1 MKSFHFKNAMVHFR
15 LMQKIENAVKKEKK
29 VFNHIFIHCRIMSEI
44 SEIFKFFIEGV
55 CTSLLGIS
63 GIIGNVVSIAVLSS
77 SELDMM
83 PSFRH
88 LLKMLAAFDATFLI
102 FTLALFGISPWS
114 SHYDQFIK
122 PWLIPYFLP
131 IIQVKSNFRTKNH
144 FWELR
149 RRRRCV
155 FGTWWEK
162 FHLRNCASFYHQFF
176 DGNTFISTPTRSLP
190 RDSFK
195 FQIIPKRNSKENEAL
210 YEPFIRSRSLV
221 ISTEVLFFVTYEIYF
236 WFLLLAK

>member
-1 MKSFHFKNAMVHFR
+1 M
-15 LMQKIENAVKKEKK
+15 
-29 VFNHIFIHCRIMSEI
+29 

-102 FTLALFGISPWS
+102 FTLTLFGISPWS
-114 SHYDQFIK
+114 THYDQFIK

-131 IIQVKSNFRTKNH
+131 IVQVKRILQASCQSFFVNAKLF
-144 FWELR
+144 
-149 RRRRCV
+149 
-155 FGTWWEK
+155 FGPLLKKRLFGNDEK
-162 FHLRNCASFYHQFF
+162 
-176 DGNTFISTPTRSLP
+176 SLP
-190 RDSFK
+190 K
-195 FQIIPKRNSKENEAL
+195 
-210 YEPFIRSRSLV
+210 V
-221 ISTEVLFFVTYEIYF
+221 I
-236 WFLLLAK
+236 K

>member
-1 MKSFHFKNAMVHFR
+1 M
-15 LMQKIENAVKKEKK
+15 
-29 VFNHIFIHCRIMSEI
+29 

-102 FTLALFGISPWS
+102 FTLTLFGISPWS
-114 SHYDQFIK
+114 THYDQFIK

-131 IIQVKSNFRTKNH
+131 IVQVKGFSRHHVNH
-144 FWELR
+144 FSSMPN
-149 RRRRCV
+149 
-155 FGTWWEK
+155 F
-162 FHLRNCASFYHQFF
+162 
-176 DGNTFISTPTRSLP
+176 
-190 RDSFK
+190 
-195 FQIIPKRNSKENEAL
+195 
-210 YEPFIRSRSLV
+210 SLV
-221 ISTEVLFFVTYEIYF
+221 PCWKKGCSGMMRKVCL
-236 WFLLLAK
+236 K

>member
-1 MKSFHFKNAMVHFR
+1 
-15 LMQKIENAVKKEKK
+15 MQKIENAVKKEKK

-149 RRRRCV
+149 RRKGACLETDEKSFTYVIVQV
-155 FGTWWEK
+155 FTISFLMETHSFLW
-162 FHLRNCASFYHQFF
+162 HIVSLAPLRLLQVSN
-176 DGNTFISTPTRSLP
+176 
-190 RDSFK
+190 
-195 FQIIPKRNSKENEAL
+195 
-210 YEPFIRSRSLV
+210 
-221 ISTEVLFFVTYEIYF
+221 YF
-236 WFLLLAK
+236 

>member
-1 MKSFHFKNAMVHFR
+1 
-15 LMQKIENAVKKEKK
+15 MQKIENAVKKEKK

-131 IIQVKSNFRTKNH
+131 IIQVKSNFRTKKNH

-176 DGNTFISTPTRSLP
+176 DGNTFISTLELTPLR
-190 RDSFK
+190 
-195 FQIIPKRNSKENEAL
+195 
-210 YEPFIRSRSLV
+210 
-221 ISTEVLFFVTYEIYF
+221 
-236 WFLLLAK
+236 FLQVSNYS

>member
-1 MKSFHFKNAMVHFR
+1 
-15 LMQKIENAVKKEKK
+15 
-29 VFNHIFIHCRIMSEI
+29 MSAI

-210 YEPFIRSRSLV
+210 WAIHSEPFFGDFHWSV
-221 ISTEVLFFVTYEIYF
+221 IFGHIWNLFLIS
-236 WFLLLAK
+236 AIK